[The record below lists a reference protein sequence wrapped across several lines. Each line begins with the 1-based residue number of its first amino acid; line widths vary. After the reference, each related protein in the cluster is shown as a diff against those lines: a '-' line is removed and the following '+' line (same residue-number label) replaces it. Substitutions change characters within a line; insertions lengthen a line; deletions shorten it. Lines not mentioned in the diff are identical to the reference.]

1 MYLTS
6 ASQKLS
12 EMRWVDIVVPESR
25 VPNKED
31 AERSDRMTLCDLV
44 IPPHS
49 HRALLVSA
57 SNLKARGPLSAQGP
71 LNDSPPVSSSFPFF
85 LAVVSISLLR

>member
-1 MYLTS
+1 MYLTL

-12 EMRWVDIVVPESR
+12 EMRRVDIMVPESR

-31 AERSDRMTLCDLV
+31 VERSDRMTLYDLV

-57 SNLKARGPLSAQGP
+57 SNLKAREPLFAQVP
-71 LNDSPPVSSSFPFF
+71 SD
-85 LAVVSISLLR
+85 

>member
-1 MYLTS
+1 MI
-6 ASQKLS
+6 
-12 EMRWVDIVVPESR
+12 MVPESR

-31 AERSDRMTLCDLV
+31 AERSDRMTLYDLV

-57 SNLKARGPLSAQGP
+57 SNLKARGPLFAQVP
-71 LNDSPPVSSSFPFF
+71 SD
-85 LAVVSISLLR
+85 